1 MRKRTPVTVVLVAT
15 AVVGV
20 AGVAALG
27 GALLQPGPTPTV
39 AATDPRAIVVG
50 ENTASIGVDP
60 DSGHILV
67 VNNTTVDSGMAGGSV
82 SIIDS
87 RTRRVVGTVPV
98 GVNPGA
104 VTVDARTHR
113 AYVLNAGMSVT
124 TSVRRGGT
132 YRSTSTPLPG
142 SVSVLDTRD
151 GRIVRTLTIGGEPR
165 GLAVDARTGH
175 LFVADAARNTV
186 SMFVADTGVLVRRVA
201 VGRSP
206 VGIAVDARTGH
217 VFVVNQGSGTVSMLD
232 ARSSRT
238 VRTIPVGN
246 IPARIAADPGT
257 GHIFVGNMGSG
268 SVSVLDARSGTV
280 VRTSALGGVPA
291 DVVVDAPQHHVFV
304 LTQSGNPTGP
314 GGVTMLDAGSGQVV
328 RTVVLGTFAVG
339 IAADEGRGRVV
350 VTTGGAI
357 GRDGYP
363 TGRGQAHV
371 LDGGTGHVLRT
382 LAVGLAS
389 YNVAVDGRT
398 GQAFVA
404 NSGGPIST
412 RAESDGLGRVLPFLA
427 QRVPQPQPVPASV
440 SVIDVSR

>member
-20 AGVAALG
+20 AGVA
-27 GALLQPGPTPTV
+27 
-39 AATDPRAIVVG
+39 
-50 ENTASIGVDP
+50 
-60 DSGHILV
+60 
-67 VNNTTVDSGMAGGSV
+67 TTVDSGMAGGSV

-113 AYVLNAGMSVT
+113 AYVLNAGLSVT

-206 VGIAVDARTGH
+206 VDIAVDARTGH
-217 VFVVNQGSGTVSMLD
+217 VFVVNQSSGTVSMLD

-257 GHIFVGNMGSG
+257 GHIFVGTIGNMG

-291 DVVVDAPQHHVFV
+291 GVVVDAPQHHVFV

-371 LDGGTGHVLRT
+371 LDGGTGHVLPT

-404 NSGGPIST
+404 NSGGPL
-412 RAESDGLGRVLPFLA
+412 AAQAASDGLGRVLPFLA
-427 QRVPQPQPVPASV
+427 RRVPRPQSAPASV